1 MMENNKGWI
10 CPICGVSVSP
20 YEKTCPVCMHT
31 NEELITVDLTQPNVS
46 CSSQNFEGQMILS

>member
-1 MMENNKGWI
+1 MENKGWI

-20 YEKTCPVCMHT
+20 YEKTCPVCMYT
-31 NEELITVDLTQPNVS
+31 NENMITVDLTDPSIS